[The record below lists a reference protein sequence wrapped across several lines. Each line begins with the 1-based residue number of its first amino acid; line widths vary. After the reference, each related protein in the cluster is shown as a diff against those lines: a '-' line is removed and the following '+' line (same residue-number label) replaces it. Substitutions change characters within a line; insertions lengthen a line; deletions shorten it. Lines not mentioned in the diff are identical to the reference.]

1 MFFYFKNV
9 KINYLVLGDKGK
21 WLVFLHGWGGS
32 VESFLG
38 VAKTFKNN
46 RCLLIDFPPFGFSEE
61 PQDVWDLKTYTDMV
75 FSLLHNLNIKNPS
88 IFAHSFGGR
97 VAILLSSIYNIKVDK
112 LVLVDSAG
120 MKPRNFFWIKF
131 KVAKYKF
138 LKKLGLK
145 QKNKGSQDYKSL
157 SPIMKKTFSCVVN
170 QYLEKFCSQIK
181 AETLIVFGDNDKTTP
196 LYMARRLNK
205 LIKNSGLVVLKNAN
219 HFSYIDNFDE
229 FLIIVHKFID

>member
-61 PQDVWDLKTYTDMV
+61 PQDVWDLKTYADMV
-75 FSLLHNLNIKNPS
+75 FSLIQKLKIKKIS
-88 IFAHSFGGR
+88 LISHSFGGR
-97 VAILLSSIYNIKVDK
+97 VAILLSSTYNVNVSK
-112 LVLVDSAG
+112 LILIDSAG
-120 MKPRNFFWIKF
+120 MKPRDFLWTKF
-131 KVAKYKF
+131 KIVKYKF
-138 LKKLGLK
+138 LKKLGFK

-157 SPIMKKTFSCVVN
+157 SPIMKKTFSCIVN
-170 QYLEKFCSQIK
+170 QYLEQFCSNIN
-181 AETLIVFGDNDKTTP
+181 AETLIFSGDKDKTTP
-196 LYMARRLNK
+196 LYMAKRLNK
-205 LIKNSGLVVLKNAN
+205 LIKNSGLVVLKNAG
-219 HFSYIDNFDE
+219 HFSYLDNFE
-229 FLIIVHKFID
+229 QFIIIVHKFIN